1 MSCWQATNWHPAVLN
16 FWKGKKLK
24 NPAFIDLEEGS
35 RKG

>member
-1 MSCWQATNWHPAVLN
+1 MLAGNKLASSCADFLER
-16 FWKGKKLK
+16 KKNLK